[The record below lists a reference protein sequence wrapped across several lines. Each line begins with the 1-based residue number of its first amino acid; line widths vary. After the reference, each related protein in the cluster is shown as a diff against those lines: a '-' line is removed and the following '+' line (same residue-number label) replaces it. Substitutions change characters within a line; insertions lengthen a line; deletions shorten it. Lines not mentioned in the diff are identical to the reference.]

1 MARWRTEVSLLVLAA
16 ALLASA
22 AVARAGV
29 GTRRSHRVAS
39 GDSLWTIARTYQ
51 CTVEDLRRANRLD
64 GDTIQP
70 GQRLR
75 IPACKADH
83 DDKEQARPARRKAT
97 RTAHAEEAR
106 ERPRDQVRSEPPV
119 DEVRSE
125 SGDEPLDVV
134 RGEPPGPIDED
145 HDEPLDRIDA
155 DTDPYADAHVDAHV
169 HAGGDADIG
178 GEGDTGGAAELD
190 EIEVDALATAGE
202 RARARGRDLPPRH
215 ERFIETRPATRTAPS
230 VPTPRPDDD
239 LVPVAVPIVGQ
250 SIGRPQ
256 TGYLVSGKHMPANPK
271 LYYLRRPERA
281 WGTSYTVDHLVRAI
295 KQVHRRFPRLP
306 ALAIGDISARH
317 GGRISLHGSHR
328 SGRDADIGFYF
339 RKPPRG
345 YPRAFAVATADNL
358 DFNATWALISTLCK
372 TAADQSAGGVERI
385 YMTYGTQAIFYRLA
399 RQHHVP
405 REQLEWF
412 QYPHGRRADHGII
425 RHEPGHEEHFHV
437 RFHCA
442 ANDPECE

>member
-16 ALLASA
+16 ALLACA
-22 AVARAGV
+22 AAARAGV

-39 GDSLWTIARTYQ
+39 GESLWTIARAHQ
-51 CTVEDLRRANRLD
+51 CTVEDLRHANRLD

-75 IPACKADH
+75 IPACKPDH
-83 DDKEQARPARRKAT
+83 DDKEQARPARHKAT
-97 RTAHAEEAR
+97 RTAHADEAR
-106 ERPRDQVRSEPPV
+106 ERPRDEVRSEPL
-119 DEVRSE
+119 DEA
-125 SGDEPLDVV
+125 
-134 RGEPPGPIDED
+134 
-145 HDEPLDRIDA
+145 HDEPLDAVRGGPIDEAHDEPQGRVDA
-155 DTDPYADAHVDAHV
+155 DTDARTDA
-169 HAGGDADIG
+169 HAGGDTDIG
-178 GEGDTGGAAELD
+178 GDSDTGGGAEID

-215 ERFIETRPATRTAPS
+215 ERFIETRPATRTAPAM
-230 VPTPRPDDD
+230 PTPGIDDD

-281 WGTSYTVDHLVRAI
+281 WGTSYTVEHLVRAI
-295 KQVHRRFPRLP
+295 RQVHRRFPRLP
-306 ALAIGDISARH
+306 PLAIGDISGRH

-345 YPRAFAVATADNL
+345 YPKAFAVATADNL

-372 TAADQSAGGVERI
+372 TAADASAGGVERV